1 MRQNLRLQPY
11 QTVIDLN
18 RYFSERHTMNQ
29 TVINYHKQRR
39 PFIIIPE
46 TGLILGETGQPFS
59 HREILS
65 RCGLDDEQV
74 KYVLENYPR
83 GYFLDN
89 KLVIYQR
96 EDVEEGSCWE
106 LKPEN
111 YFYVRKYFP
120 DLKRIFGITRKTR
133 IFLGVLRGK
142 EGELW
147 PTINETGIEFFE

>member
-1 MRQNLRLQPY
+1 
-11 QTVIDLN
+11 
-18 RYFSERHTMNQ
+18 MNQ

-120 DLKRIFGITRKTR
+120 GKPAFFWAFFAAKRAISGPPLMKPELS
-133 IFLGVLRGK
+133 FLNRQY
-142 EGELW
+142 
-147 PTINETGIEFFE
+147 